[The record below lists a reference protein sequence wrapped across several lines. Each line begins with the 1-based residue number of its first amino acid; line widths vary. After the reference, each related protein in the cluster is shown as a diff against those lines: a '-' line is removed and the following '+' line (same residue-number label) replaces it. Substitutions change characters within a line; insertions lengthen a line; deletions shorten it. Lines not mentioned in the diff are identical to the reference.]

1 MTGMFYKYPAK
12 TAKEFVGIIS
22 TCDMFNKLPNY
33 WAASAISLQILK
45 WLFSKK
51 YIENTWQSLEISWN
65 NY

>member
-33 WAASAISLQILK
+33 
-45 WLFSKK
+45 
-51 YIENTWQSLEISWN
+51 
-65 NY
+65 